1 MAQRSVPA
9 ENRPQR
15 RESAAVDEPQID
27 PVWLRLSLVFL
38 LGLLVGT
45 LIIAASRPLPSGGR
59 QTSDTSIGTTGNPL
73 CDQVVAD
80 AEHIADLAGRAT
92 AAARRQDATS
102 LTNLVRELKDA
113 QNSLDNGATGC
124 HR

>member
-1 MAQRSVPA
+1 MSQSSVPD
-9 ENRPQR
+9 ENRPLR
-15 RESAAVDEPQID
+15 REPTNVDQPQID
-27 PVWLRLSLVFL
+27 PGWLRLVLVFL

-45 LIIAASRPLPSGGR
+45 LIIAATRPLPSSGR
-59 QTSDTSIGTTGNPL
+59 QSSESSVGTTGNPL

-80 AEHIADLAGRAT
+80 SEHIADLAGRAA
-92 AAARRQDATS
+92 AAARLQDATS

-113 QNSLDNGATGC
+113 QNSLANDVAGC

>member
-1 MAQRSVPA
+1 MSQRSVPD

-15 RESAAVDEPQID
+15 REPTDVDQPQID

-38 LGLLVGT
+38 LGLLLGT
-45 LIIAASRPLPSGGR
+45 LIIAATRPLPSSER
-59 QTSDTSIGTTGNPL
+59 QSSNSPISTTGNPV
-73 CDQVVAD
+73 CDQAVAD
-80 AEHIADLAGRAT
+80 SEHIADLAGRAS

-102 LTNLVRELKDA
+102 LTNLLRELADA
-113 QNSLDNGATGC
+113 QNTLGNDVAGC

>member
-1 MAQRSVPA
+1 MSQRSVPD

-15 RESAAVDEPQID
+15 RESADVDQPQID
-27 PVWLRLSLVFL
+27 PLWLRLSLVFL

-45 LIIAASRPLPSGGR
+45 LIIAATRPLPSTGR
-59 QTSDTSIGTTGNPL
+59 QSSDSSVGTTGDPL

-80 AEHIADLAGRAT
+80 SEHLADLADRAS

-102 LTNLVRELKDA
+102 LTNLASELRDA
-113 QNSLDNGATGC
+113 QNSLGNDVAGC